1 MSLPERIASLPVVLR
16 TLEHADAKRVAELCG
31 DWEVA
36 RMTALIPHP
45 YPLESAAYFIA
56 ACHEQDPNG
65 PACTY
70 AIARADDGLLVGAV
84 GITSSADA
92 GESLGYWI
100 GRPYWGN
107 GYATAAARAIIA
119 LAFSQSDIEV
129 LTAIHLVENPASGR
143 VMAKCGMS
151 EVRREMRSHRDGA
164 PMEFRVW
171 TIDRDAWERAT
182 GGPG

>member
-16 TLEHADAKRVAELCG
+16 TLELADAEHVAALCG

-45 YPLESAAYFIA
+45 YPPESAASFIA
-56 ACHEQDPNG
+56 ACREQDPNG

-70 AIARADDGLLVGAV
+70 AVTRADDGLLVGAI

-107 GYATAAARAIIA
+107 GYATAALQALIAIEPVRPLWAHIA
-119 LAFSQSDIEV
+119 EHNIGSQRVVERCGFV
-129 LTAIHLVENPASGR
+129 LDHTVQEDVLMR
-143 VMAKCGMS
+143 VY
-151 EVRREMRSHRDGA
+151 RLDGSLED
-164 PMEFRVW
+164 M
-171 TIDRDAWERAT
+171 
-182 GGPG
+182 